1 MTWLLGEFYYAV
13 IIVGVFVGKSLF
25 KITLTHMCPIVVDLT
40 HTFPWPSYRVYSRR
54 RNIASPN
61 IGSFFEFRTN

>member
-40 HTFPWPSYRVYSRR
+40 HTYGVQDKISL
-54 RNIASPN
+54 
-61 IGSFFEFRTN
+61 T